1 MCLFWGVRD
10 RVLLW
15 CQHWLLSCAS
25 LPCCAICPAYHM
37 DHRADSPGCASTG
50 IWAMHVMQCVQC
62 SAAVEVWVSE
72 IIPWQD
78 DKEDRQRLNKTV
90 TPLGA
95 DKEAGR
101 RGKSWYWL
109 LHSPCAAPKSRNIIL
124 GTDHATVTLII
135 FYWWCLL
142 LKFQNIG
149 FPPCHHTTNP
159 PCHYFTLP
167 PCHHTPCYY
176 IIPYQCHISNS
187 NVFTGC
193 LLFCWSARLNKKGTL
208 ESGQQAAHYRY
219 RCKLF

>member
-1 MCLFWGVRD
+1 MIMTL
-10 RVLLW
+10 
-15 CQHWLLSCAS
+15 
-25 LPCCAICPAYHM
+25 
-37 DHRADSPGCASTG
+37 
-50 IWAMHVMQCVQC
+50 
-62 SAAVEVWVSE
+62 AV
-72 IIPWQD
+72 P
-78 DKEDRQRLNKTV
+78 KC
-90 TPLGA
+90 G
-95 DKEAGR
+95 
-101 RGKSWYWL
+101 
-109 LHSPCAAPKSRNIIL
+109 PKSRNIIL
-124 GTDHATVTLII
+124 GTDHTTVTLII

-187 NVFTGC
+187 NVPTGC

-219 RCKLF
+219 RCKLFWPFSASAACSPCLHWLLAASLSSASQQLVVKSHL